1 VGVATDEQAVCVAT
15 RHVHELEALEFVG
28 VLAYVK
34 AVGQDNRAD
43 LKAAALVLAVW
54 GPVPVLSFRGKGFRA
69 HEVGYVSQ
77 GLGNSAWVLR
87 AEVVIVVSH
96 DGVEMC
102 PCRKDRSDGG

>member
-1 VGVATDEQAVCVAT
+1 VGVATDEQAVGVAT
-15 RHVHELEALEFVG
+15 GKVHELEALKFVG

-34 AVGQDNRAD
+34 AVGQDDGAD
-43 LKAAALVLAVW
+43 LKAAALVLAIW
-54 GPVPVLSFRGKGFRA
+54 GPVPVLGFGREGFRA
-69 HEVGYVSQ
+69 HEIGHVAQ
-77 GLGNSAWVLR
+77 GLGDTAGVLG